1 MAFERINVKFFVA
14 NPNGTGLEVFIAVF
28 HSWVQASDGEYYDI
42 ADYSH
47 VDAGP
52 GVLLVAH
59 TANISMD
66 NTENR
71 LGLLYNQKT
80 PVQGS
85 NGEKLRSVFRSA
97 LEYCRRIEEE
107 PALGRKIKFLGS
119 EALLILNDRLLA
131 PNTEETFQI
140 VKPDLEELA
149 RSMYA
154 GAEFELTRD
163 PDPRKRFNV
172 KITTPTPVNAGT
184 LLKNLSEGVE
194 W

>member
-1 MAFERINVKFFVA
+1 
-14 NPNGTGLEVFIAVF
+14 
-28 HSWVQASDGEYYDI
+28 
-42 ADYSH
+42 
-47 VDAGP
+47 
-52 GVLLVAH
+52 
-59 TANISMD
+59 MD
-66 NTENR
+66 NTDSR
-71 LGLLYNQKT
+71 LGLLYNRKQ
-80 PVQGS
+80 PVEGS
-85 NGEKLRSVFRSA
+85 NREKLRRVFRSA

-163 PDPRKRFNV
+163 PDPRKRFHV